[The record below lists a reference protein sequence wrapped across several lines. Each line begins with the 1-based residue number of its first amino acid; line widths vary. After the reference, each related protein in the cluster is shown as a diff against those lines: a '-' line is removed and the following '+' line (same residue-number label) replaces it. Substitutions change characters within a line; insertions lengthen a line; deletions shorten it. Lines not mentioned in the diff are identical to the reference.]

1 MFLAEEINVRVKH
14 KGMTSA
20 EWNKSTVILMERELG
35 VATDTGEVRVGNGKD
50 RWANLP
56 IIKGEKGEPLKVE
69 STTKN
74 SQGDTIIK
82 FDDGSSATVSKGD
95 KGDSITVESHEK
107 DSQGNTV
114 INFSDGSNVTVD
126 KGDSIKVESTSTDK
140 NGNTLVKFSDGSSA
154 TIAKGDKGDPLKF
167 EDLTQEQINQIK
179 AQDVDLSN
187 YATKDDLAEVD
198 VSSQLV
204 DYAKKDHKHEITDV
218 DGLQD
223 ELKNKASST
232 HMHDI
237 ADVNGLQGALDSKA
251 SSTHYHEIADINNLQ
266 TALNGKAPKNH
277 THENMVTEVYN
288 YDGEIVVMKGSRGS
302 SRGKHLALKD
312 HTHTDLVKEVGVDSN
327 GKIAYLQGSTWR
339 RTSSSSFNR
348 EVALK
353 NHTHPEYLK
362 KGDPIELTSAQKSEL
377 KGADGKDGLTTFIR
391 YANNPSGYNMT
402 ASPQSDTTHI
412 GIFSSGGRVAP
423 TTPSVYQW
431 TKIKGEPGKQGN
443 PGTPGRDGTSIQT
456 WVGTQAQYDSIWSK
470 SSTTL
475 YLIKG

>member
-14 KGMTSA
+14 KGMTLA

-50 RWANLP
+50 KWASLP

-74 SQGDTIIK
+74 SQGDTVIK

-95 KGDSITVESHEK
+95 KGDSIKVESHKK

-126 KGDSIKVESTSTDK
+126 KGDSIKVESTSTDSK
-140 NGNTLVKFSDGSSA
+140 GNTLVKFSDGSSA

-179 AQDVDLSN
+179 AKDVDLSN
-187 YATKDDLAEVD
+187 YATKDDLAEID
-198 VSSQLV
+198 VSGQLKN
-204 DYAKKDHKHEITDV
+204 YAKNVFVEDAVGSVMLSFADQYNSLDNKLNGKADENHTHEIADVTGLQDELDGKAPKDHKHEEYIRSVGVNASGQVVYTRD
-218 DGLQD
+218 
-223 ELKNKASST
+223 NKEW
-232 HMHDI
+232 
-237 ADVNGLQGALDSKA
+237 K
-251 SSTHYHEIADINNLQ
+251 LQ
-266 TALNGKAPKNH
+266 TIGTTYGNEL
-277 THENMVTEVYN
+277 
-288 YDGEIVVMKGSRGS
+288 
-302 SRGKHLALKD
+302 
-312 HTHTDLVKEVGVDSN
+312 
-327 GKIAYLQGSTWR
+327 
-339 RTSSSSFNR
+339 
-348 EVALK
+348 ALK

-362 KGDPIELTSAQKSEL
+362 KGDPIELTPEQKAEL

-391 YANNPSGYNMT
+391 YANNPSGDNMT

-412 GIFSSGGRVAP
+412 GIFSSEGRVAP
-423 TTPSVYQW
+423 PTPSVYQW
-431 TKIKGEPGKQGN
+431 TRIKGEDGARGN
-443 PGTPGRDGTSIQT
+443 PGTPGRNGTSITT
-456 WVGTQAQYDSIWSK
+456 WVGTQSEYDRIYSK
-470 SSTTL
+470 SSSTL

>member
-95 KGDSITVESHEK
+95 KGDSITISSHKK
-107 DSQGNTV
+107 DGQGNTV
-114 INFSDGSNVTVD
+114 INFSDGSNITVD
-126 KGDSIKVESTSTDK
+126 KGDSITVESTSTDS

-187 YATKDDLAEVD
+187 YATKDDLASVD
-198 VSSQLV
+198 VSSQLEN
-204 DYAKKDHKHEITDV
+204 YAKRDWVNESLGNFASGFNDNLNLFASIYSDQLKQKANSSHKHSITDV
-218 DGLQD
+218 TGLQD
-223 ELKNKASST
+223 EL
-232 HMHDI
+232 D
-237 ADVNGLQGALDSKA
+237 
-251 SSTHYHEIADINNLQ
+251 
-266 TALNGKAPKNH
+266 GKAPKDHTHEEYIMSVGVNASGQIVYTRNNKEWKLQTIGTTYGNELALKNH
-277 THENMVTEVYN
+277 THPDMV
-288 YDGEIVVMKGSRGS
+288 DGVQFDDGWLVVSRNG
-302 SRGKHLALKD
+302 RG
-312 HTHTDLVKEVGVDSN
+312 
-327 GKIAYLQGSTWR
+327 Y
-339 RTSSSSFNR
+339 RTSDR
-348 EVALK
+348 LAK
-353 NHTHPEYLK
+353 HDHTHPEYLK
-362 KGDPIELTSAQKSEL
+362 KGDPIELTSEQKAEL
-377 KGADGKDGLTTFIR
+377 KGADGLTTFIR

-402 ASPQSDTTHI
+402 FSPQSDTTHI
-412 GIFSSGGRVAP
+412 GIFSSEGRVAP
-423 TTPSVYQW
+423 PTPSVYQW
-431 TKIKGEPGKQGN
+431 TRIKGEPGKQGN
-443 PGTPGRDGTSIQT
+443 PGTPGRDGTSVIT
-456 WVGTQAQYDSIWSK
+456 WVGTQSEYNRIYSK